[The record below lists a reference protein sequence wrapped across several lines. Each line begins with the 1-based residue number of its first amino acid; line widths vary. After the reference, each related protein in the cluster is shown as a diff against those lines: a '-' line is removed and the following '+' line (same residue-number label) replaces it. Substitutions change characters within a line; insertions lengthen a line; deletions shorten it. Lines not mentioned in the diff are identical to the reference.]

1 MSDAG
6 TVRLWPSMAFRDVD
20 RMISWLTAVG
30 FREHAAYRDEQDP
43 SVVVHAEYV
52 WPGGGAGLMFG
63 SYREGN
69 DLNKEPGRGAAYLVV
84 DDPDAVFEKAVA
96 AGATVIRP
104 MVDEDYGG
112 RGGSVADPEGNVWS
126 FGNYQPD

>member
-6 TVRLWPSMAFRDVD
+6 TVRLWPAMTFRDAD
-20 RMISWLTAVG
+20 AMMGWLKATG
-30 FREHAAYRDEQDP
+30 FEEHAAYRDEQDP

-63 SYREGN
+63 SHREGR
-69 DLNKEPGRGAAYLVV
+69 DLDKQPGTASVYLVV
-84 DDPDAVFEKAVA
+84 DDPDAAFEAAVA
-96 AGATVIRP
+96 AGATVLRA
-104 MVDEDYGG
+104 MVDQDYGG

-126 FGNYQPD
+126 FGNYQPA